1 MRTFVIAT
9 LLTLLAACAGSPVTV
24 PPQTVGSVG
33 NPVLLVAYTPNEAVR
48 VSFEDQ
54 LETDLQAAGISNIPS
69 HNLVAQFDD
78 VDEPSLMRTA
88 IDRNVSMILMV
99 RRVVADLPGSGQQIP
114 VGAERHRTLQS
125 YFMAVDRARVPDVPP
140 PGRQVIEVAGY
151 LRDGSTTELVWSG
164 YSWVD
169 FDGNLGAAIRTTSET
184 IARNLAPACDEIVC
198 APDLPSEYIH

>member
-1 MRTFVIAT
+1 MRTLVIAT
-9 LLTLLAACAGSPVTV
+9 LLTLLTACAGSPAAP
-24 PPQTVGSVG
+24 PPQTVGSAG
-33 NPVLLVAYTPNEAVR
+33 NPVLLVAYTPNETVR
-48 VSFEDQ
+48 IRFEDQ

-69 HNLVAQFDD
+69 HNLVARFDD

-99 RRVVADLPGSGQQIP
+99 RRVIADLPGSGQQMP
-114 VGAERHRTLQS
+114 EGAERHRTLRG
-125 YFMAVDRARVPDVPP
+125 YFMAVDRARIPDVPP

-151 LRDGSTTELVWSG
+151 LREGATTELVWSG

-169 FDGNLGAAIRTTSET
+169 FDGDLGAAIRNTSVT

-198 APDLPSEYIH
+198 RP